1 MERWTFDL
9 DRIRKNWERTAPPPE
24 VPAEKVCPSCG
35 AKMPRGGSPPQKTA
49 EAAKGSSSPGGTA
62 EPSAKAAKGSAIPRV
77 TGETSAW
84 AATGSAIFD
93 GTDSPRAMPSRFAQ
107 VEAPR
112 DPYPDAQAMLSRVRG
127 LVQRELRAR
136 EPIVRPFLDEAE
148 GIIQRLAAKP
158 GEGDEESPPVDKKK
172 LRADLDKALGDLEDM
187 IALWS
192 GIGR

>member
-1 MERWTFDL
+1 MARWTFDL

-35 AKMPRGGSPPQKTA
+35 AKMPRGGSS
-49 EAAKGSSSPGGTA
+49 EASAGSAIPRVTA
-62 EPSAKAAKGSAIPRV
+62 EPSAKAATGSAIPRI
-77 TGETSAW
+77 TGDTSAW

-112 DPYPDAQAMLSRVRG
+112 DPYPDAQAMISRVRG
-127 LVQRELRAR
+127 LVQRELRPH

-148 GIIQRLAAKP
+148 GIIQSLAAKP
-158 GEGDEESPPVDKKK
+158 GEGDEGSPPVDKKK